1 MNSRNILATG
11 LGCLFFAAALQA
23 DTLFLRDGRRVDGTL
38 LSVRDGVV
46 EFDAQRGGLFGG
58 RERVRIDRRDVL
70 RVEFDEPRFD
80 RDDRDRDRDGRF
92 GDRDDRDRRDNRDDR
107 NGRPAGLRE
116 RDVRVNA
123 RDAWTNTGIQVRA
136 GQTVFFSASGKVR
149 WGPGR
154 QDGPDGEHGS
164 PKNQARPIPS
174 RPAAALIGRIGEGND
189 IFFIGSDREGIRMRS
204 GGTLYLGV
212 NDDFLQDNS
221 GAFQVTVYY

>member
-1 MNSRNILATG
+1 MPED
-11 LGCLFFAAALQA
+11 GCLAVLE
-23 DTLFLRDGRRVDGTL
+23 DERDLIRAEHEVD
-38 LSVRDGVV
+38 RHDD
-46 EFDAQRGGLFGG
+46 DAKARG
-58 RERVRIDRRDVL
+58 RE
-70 RVEFDEPRFD
+70 
-80 RDDRDRDRDGRF
+80 